1 MRYRLT
7 FMSGV
12 AVGYVLGARAGRE
25 RYEQIRKATRQ
36 FAQNPT
42 VQERA
47 KSARD
52 AGRTVA
58 AKAADTVSG
67 KVGGKLPDKVT
78 ERVRQ
83 LRGRSSDDDWGTSTT

>member
-7 FMSGV
+7 FISGV

-25 RYEQIRKATRQ
+25 RYEQMRKSARQ
-36 FAQNPT
+36 FAQHPT

-52 AGRTVA
+52 AGRGVA
-58 AKAADTVSG
+58 AKAADSVAG
-67 KVGGKLPDKVT
+67 KVGGRLPDSVT

-83 LRGRSSDDDWGTSTT
+83 LRGRSTDDDWGSSTT